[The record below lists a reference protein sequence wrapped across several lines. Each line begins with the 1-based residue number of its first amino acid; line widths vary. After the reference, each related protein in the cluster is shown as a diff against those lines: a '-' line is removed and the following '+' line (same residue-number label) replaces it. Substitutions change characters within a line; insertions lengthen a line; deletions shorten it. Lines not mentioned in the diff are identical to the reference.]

1 LTLASNLRV
10 PELVAGVDVRTLPL
24 SALEGFVLSRIDGK
38 SSSGDIVALTGLGL
52 EQVIAILDKLV
63 TLGAVRFRED
73 GEVFDPPSRNNLKRE
88 GGGTG
93 VHSTP
98 PRRRALSHT
107 PPPHQRRVFSESGVS
122 SPPPELPPHSTRPRS
137 SDSGPPSRSHS
148 LPPSHR
154 PAPQTGRHTQP
165 PPLSGPP
172 TGLYSHTLPPLS
184 GPPTGLFAQPAPT
197 SGSHA
202 QPTSQ
207 RPIATS
213 VNAPPVPPVSVI
225 PAGASQRPS
234 GPAQPSPKSV
244 AVSIAPS
251 AAPQPPSYDPRELEE
266 DVDLGIE
273 RRRQVLDLYY
283 RLSDIDYYEAL
294 GIAYTAD
301 KKEIRSAY
309 FALSKVFHPDSMFRK
324 NLGSFKA
331 KMVAVFQFLTEAY
344 ETLGKKK
351 GRDEYDAYLRTTKA
365 ARMAE
370 RALSFEPTNTGIIA
384 ETVAAMVV
392 PPAPLVPQI
401 SEPASKSSE
410 PPPMPQAHREV
421 SPEARKLAQEVIA
434 RRLRGVTT
442 PNTRGAIPTPE
453 TPGPTISSPRPP
465 SPEGAVANEVAKGGT
480 QDLLRR
486 LTRTLRDVG
495 QITGSTDH
503 VTRAIRA
510 SQAAVERGDL
520 SEATQQ
526 AARAASLAPERPE
539 LKAEHSKLSAQLS
552 EKLAN
557 TYIEQARFEMKHG
570 KWASAALTWTKV
582 CEGRPQDAAA
592 HLHAAQA
599 LMKAGGDLRGA
610 QKYAQKAV
618 FLAPTDIESRIML
631 AQICATAGLKLNARR
646 ELEAAAKLDP
656 ANEMVKNLLVDLDKA

>member
-10 PELVAGVDVRTLPL
+10 PELVAGFDVRTLPL

-38 SSSGDIVALTGLGL
+38 SSTADIVSLTGLGL
-52 EQVIAILDKLV
+52 EQVVAILEKLV
-63 TLGAVRFRED
+63 TLGAVRFRDD
-73 GEVFDPPSRNNLKRE
+73 GDAFDPPSRSNPRRE
-88 GGGTG
+88 AGSTG
-93 VHSTP
+93 VHSSP
-98 PRRRALSHT
+98 PRRRVISHT
-107 PPPHQRRVFSESGVS
+107 PPPHHQRRVFSESGVS
-122 SPPPELPPHSTRPRS
+122 SPPPEMPPHSTRPRGS
-137 SDSGPPSRSHS
+137 SDSGAPSRTHTM
-148 LPPSHR
+148 PPQGSQR
-154 PAPQTGRHTQP
+154 PPQTGLHAPSGP
-165 PPLSGPP
+165 PSGPP
-172 TGLYSHTLPPLS
+172 TGLYS
-184 GPPTGLFAQPAPT
+184 QPAPKTGNHSQPAPERPVLT
-197 SGSHA
+197 SM
-202 QPTSQ
+202 
-207 RPIATS
+207 
-213 VNAPPVPPVSVI
+213 NAPPVPISVL
-225 PAGASQRPS
+225 PAGGAAPGKPS
-234 GPAQPSPKSV
+234 VAPV

-251 AAPQPPSYDPRELEE
+251 AAPQPPIYDPQELEE
-266 DVDLGIE
+266 DVDLGRE
-273 RRRQVLDLYY
+273 RRRQVLDLFY

-294 GIAYTAD
+294 GVNYSAE

-324 NLGSFKA
+324 NLGSFKP

-351 GRDEYDAYLRTTKA
+351 GRDEYDTYLRTTKA

-370 RALSFEPTNTGIIA
+370 RALSFEPSNTGVIA
-384 ETVAAMVV
+384 ETVTAMVV
-392 PPAPLVPQI
+392 PPAPALPQI
-401 SEPASKSSE
+401 NEPLSKSSE
-410 PPPMPQAHREV
+410 PPPLPAREV
-421 SPEARKLAQEVIA
+421 SAEARKLAQEVIS

-442 PNTRGAIPTPE
+442 PNARPAIPTPE
-453 TPGPTISSPRPP
+453 STGGTHISSPKPP
-465 SPEGAVANEVAKGGT
+465 ASDVAGEAPKGDT

-495 QITGSTDH
+495 QLTGSADRI
-503 VTRAIRA
+503 TRAVRA
-510 SQAAVERGDL
+510 SQAAIERGDL
-520 SEATQQ
+520 NEATQQ

-582 CEGRPQDAAA
+582 CEGRPNDGAA
-592 HLHAAQA
+592 HRHAAQA
-599 LMKAGGDLRGA
+599 LMKAGADLRGA

-618 FLAPTDIESRIML
+618 FLAPTDIEARIML

-656 ANEMVKNLLVDLDKA
+656 ANEMVKNLLADLDKG

>member
-38 SSSGDIVALTGLGL
+38 SSAGDIVALTGLGL
-52 EQVIAILDKLV
+52 DQVIAILEKLV
-63 TLGAVRFRED
+63 ALGAARFRDESD
-73 GEVFDPPSRNNLKRE
+73 VFDPPSRNNLKRE
-88 GGGTG
+88 GTG
-93 VHSTP
+93 VHSSP

-107 PPPHQRRVFSESGVS
+107 PPPQQRRVFSESGVS
-122 SPPPELPPHSTRPRS
+122 SPPAEMPPHSTRPRPG
-137 SDSGPPSRSHS
+137 SDSGAPSRTHTM
-148 LPPSHR
+148 PPQQPSQR
-154 PAPQTGRHTQP
+154 PSPQTGLHAQP
-165 PPLSGPP
+165 NAPSGPP
-172 TGLYSHTLPPLS
+172 TGLYSQSTPR
-184 GPPTGLFAQPAPT
+184 TGV
-197 SGSHA
+197 HA
-202 QPTSQ
+202 QPPPQQTAKTS
-207 RPIATS
+207 I
-213 VNAPPVPPVSVI
+213 NAPPVPPISVNPVSF
-225 PAGASQRPS
+225 SQRPS
-234 GPAQPSPKSV
+234 APAQPSPNPV
-244 AVSIAPS
+244 TVSIAPS
-251 AAPQPPSYDPRELEE
+251 AAPQPPIYDPRELEE
-266 DVDLGIE
+266 DVDLGLE
-273 RRRQVLDLYY
+273 RRRQVLDLFY
-283 RLSDIDYYEAL
+283 RLSDIDFYEAL
-294 GIAYTAD
+294 GIPYNAE
-301 KKEIRSAY
+301 KKQIRSAY

-344 ETLGKKK
+344 ETLGKQK

-370 RALSFEPTNTGIIA
+370 RALSFEPSNTGVIA
-384 ETVAAMVV
+384 ETVTAMVV
-392 PPAPLVPQI
+392 PPAPLVPHI
-401 SEPASKSSE
+401 SEPTTKSSE
-410 PPPMPQAHREV
+410 PPPMPQAAREV

-442 PNTRGAIPTPE
+442 ANTRVAIPTPE
-453 TPGPTISSPRPP
+453 TPASSIISSPKPP
-465 SPEGAVANEVAKGGT
+465 APEAPVGGEAPKGDT

-486 LTRTLRDVG
+486 LTRTLRDAG
-495 QITGSTDH
+495 QLTGSIDRI
-503 VTRAIRA
+503 TRAIRA

-539 LKAEHSKLSAQLS
+539 LKAEHGKLSQQLS

-582 CEGRPQDAAA
+582 CEGRPSDGAA
-592 HLHAAQA
+592 HRQAAQA
-599 LMKAGGDLRGA
+599 LLKAGGDLRGA

>member
-1 LTLASNLRV
+1 LTLASNQRV
-10 PELVAGVDVRTLPL
+10 PELVVGVDVRTLPL

-38 SSSGDIVALTGLGL
+38 SSTGDIVALTGLGL
-52 EQVIAILDKLV
+52 EQVVAILEKLV
-63 TLGAVRFRED
+63 TLGAARFREA
-73 GEVFDPPSRNNLKRE
+73 EAFDPPSRNNLPRE
-88 GGGTG
+88 GSGTG
-93 VHSTP
+93 VHATP

-107 PPPHQRRVFSESGVS
+107 PAPHHQRRVFSESGVS
-122 SPPPELPPHSTRPRS
+122 SPPPEMPPHSTRPRS
-137 SDSGPPSRSHS
+137 SDSGPPSRTHT

-154 PAPQTGRHTQP
+154 PAPQTGRHTE

-172 TGLYSHTLPPLS
+172 TGLYSQP
-184 GPPTGLFAQPAPT
+184 GPTTGLHGQPA
-197 SGSHA
+197 
-202 QPTSQ
+202 SQ

-213 VNAPPVPPVSVI
+213 VNAPPAPPVSVI
-225 PAGASQRPS
+225 PAGASQRPPA
-234 GPAQPSPKSV
+234 PAQPSPKSV

-251 AAPQPPSYDPRELEE
+251 AAPQPPIYDPQELEE

-294 GIAYTAD
+294 GISYSAE

-351 GRDEYDAYLRTTKA
+351 GREEYDAYLRTTKA

-401 SEPASKSSE
+401 SEPDTKSSE
-410 PPPMPQAHREV
+410 PPPMPQAPREV
-421 SPEARKLAQEVIA
+421 SAEARKLAQEVIA

-453 TPGPTISSPRPP
+453 TPGPTLSSPKPP
-465 SPEGAVANEVAKGGT
+465 SPEGAVASEVAKGDT

-582 CEGRPQDAAA
+582 CEGRPQDAPA